1 MSRSRRNVV
10 GKDTC
15 GEDKTSWGR
24 SPRGR
29 YLPSILLCHIM
40 SDCSLPLCLIVV
52 YPFLFCLLLSLHLHV
67 STSVCIRSHNP
78 LSPPFFLL
86 CFQTL
91 HAAEC
96 LVRVLV
102 SLGDRSDRIDD
113 LTSQYPSCA
122 VTTLTP
128 ISSSRRYM
136 VDDGEGDRNSSRAN
150 STRVSGGGGGARTGS
165 LVTPR
170 SRRVSPV
177 PSPTG
182 SPRSGRRTVSDAR
195 GTFDD
200 ASSSSSVNN
209 PTSNVIP
216 STALTALAES
226 NRDHVR
232 SSFDSEHAPSTGRAS
247 LDRLTLV

>member
-1 MSRSRRNVV
+1 
-10 GKDTC
+10 
-15 GEDKTSWGR
+15 
-24 SPRGR
+24 
-29 YLPSILLCHIM
+29 
-40 SDCSLPLCLIVV
+40 
-52 YPFLFCLLLSLHLHV
+52 
-67 STSVCIRSHNP
+67 
-78 LSPPFFLL
+78 
-86 CFQTL
+86 
-91 HAAEC
+91 
-96 LVRVLV
+96 
-102 SLGDRSDRIDD
+102 
-113 LTSQYPSCA
+113 
-122 VTTLTP
+122 
-128 ISSSRRYM
+128 M

-195 GTFDD
+195 GTFD
-200 ASSSSSVNN
+200 ASFSSSVNN

-232 SSFDSEHAPSTGRAS
+232 SSFDSEHSLQSQNTGNTS
-247 LDRLTLV
+247 LDRLPPLASSIMNKTM